1 MTGGKMLPLLW
12 SDGEFHPPGS
22 PVYAASERGT
32 TLGDAVFDTVLCLG
46 GKSVLRQAHQRR
58 LEHAADFFAHRAD
71 CRLIS
76 AAYSISAET
85 DAAAIL
91 RVSISR
97 GAGARGLAT
106 DLSQYSRVTATLSPL
121 PPSLQFQPVALDIAA
136 AARNETSPL
145 SQWKTAS
152 SYLDAILATGTARR
166 KGLEDALFLNTR
178 GFAACTTMA
187 NIFAIKGGRLI
198 TPPVHDGVLPGVT
211 RGLLLCLAA
220 EAGLIAEEA
229 SLTATDLQHADEVFA
244 CNSLRL
250 IMPVTNIGGVSL
262 RFRGALARL
271 LRDRIAQETGI
282 MPAPP
287 DWAAD

>member
-1 MTGGKMLPLLW
+1 MTGGKSLPLLW
-12 SDGEFHPPGS
+12 SDGEFLSPGS
-22 PVYAASERGT
+22 PVYAATERGAA
-32 TLGDAVFDTVLCLG
+32 LGDAVFDTVLCLG
-46 GKSVLRQAHQRR
+46 GKAVLRQAHQRR
-58 LEHAADFFAHRAD
+58 LEHSADFFAHRAD
-71 CRLIS
+71 GRLIA
-76 AAYSISAET
+76 AAYDLSAET
-85 DAAAIL
+85 GEAAVL

-106 DLSQYSRVTATLSPL
+106 DLSQYSRVTAMLSPL

-136 AARNETSPL
+136 AARNETSAL

-152 SYLDAILATGTARR
+152 SYLDAVLATGAARQ
-166 KGLEDALFLNTR
+166 KGLDDALFLNTR

-187 NIFAIKGGRLI
+187 NIFAVMGRRLI

-220 EAGLIAEEA
+220 DAGLAAEEA
-229 SLTATDLQHADEVFA
+229 SLTARDLQTADEVFA

-250 IMPVTNIGGVSL
+250 IMPATNMGGASL
-262 RFRGALARL
+262 RFRSVLARL
-271 LRDRIAQETGI
+271 LRDRIAQETGS

>member
-166 KGLEDALFLNTR
+166 K
-178 GFAACTTMA
+178 
-187 NIFAIKGGRLI
+187 
-198 TPPVHDGVLPGVT
+198 
-211 RGLLLCLAA
+211 
-220 EAGLIAEEA
+220 
-229 SLTATDLQHADEVFA
+229 
-244 CNSLRL
+244 
-250 IMPVTNIGGVSL
+250 
-262 RFRGALARL
+262 
-271 LRDRIAQETGI
+271 
-282 MPAPP
+282 
-287 DWAAD
+287 